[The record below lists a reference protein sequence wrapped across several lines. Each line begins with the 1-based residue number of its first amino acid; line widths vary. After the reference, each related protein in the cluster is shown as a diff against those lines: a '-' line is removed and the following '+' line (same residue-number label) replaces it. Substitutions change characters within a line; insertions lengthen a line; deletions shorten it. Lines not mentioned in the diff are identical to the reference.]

1 MEKKMHEEYPVQI
14 MIRYE
19 EKDGR
24 WTNAVRYDPIYN
36 SKAGQRYVKTE
47 AEAKAVLDRAYQ
59 MRNGKKFYNE
69 NGERITTQSA
79 GMIGVSMVHTKESD
93 KAHEIVKHRIRKR
106 LVTDWEIVEEG

>member
-1 MEKKMHEEYPVQI
+1 MKKEMHEEYLVQI

-24 WTNAVRYDPIYN
+24 WTNAVRYDPN

-59 MRNGKKFYNE
+59 MRNGAKVYDS
-69 NGERITTQSA
+69 NGERITTHSA
-79 GMIGVSMVHTKESD
+79 GMIGVNMVHTKESD

-106 LVTDWEIVEEG
+106 LVTDWELVEEA